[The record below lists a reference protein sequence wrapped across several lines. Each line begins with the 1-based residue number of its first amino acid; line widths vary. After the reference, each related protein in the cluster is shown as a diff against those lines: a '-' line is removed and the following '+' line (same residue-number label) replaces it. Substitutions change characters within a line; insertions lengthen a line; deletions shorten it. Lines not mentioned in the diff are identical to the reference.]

1 MAHLLAGR
9 ACWPF
14 DLFWLTG
21 VGFGVMDS
29 RVTVPACVVDVY
41 SIYLIVE

>member
-9 ACWPF
+9 ACRHF

-21 VGFGVMDS
+21 VGFGVMAS
-29 RVTVPACVVDVY
+29 RITVPACVADVY